1 MGDKM
6 KKESE
11 KQVDS
16 SLIEGMIS
24 LNAVYESGSR
34 QVEKVFIR
42 KGKDLGDRKYRR
54 LNANIAKNA
63 TPVEYCDEE
72 FFENNAIG
80 STHGGIMARVGH
92 RKMSELCELLDNSK
106 GFIVILEGIE
116 DPYNFGY
123 SIRSLYAAGADSLIL
138 TPRNWMSAAG
148 VCIRASA
155 GTSEK
160 ISCAVCED
168 YSVLKRLAKE
178 RGYTFYCA
186 VEPSE
191 DSTPI
196 YRTDFKKPLIL
207 VIGGE
212 KRGISA
218 SLMECCDQKITIEYA
233 DNGFGDALT
242 TAAASAV
249 IGFEILNRE
258 LKNKV

>member
-1 MGDKM
+1 M
-6 KKESE
+6 KKEAE
-11 KQVDS
+11 KQIDS
-16 SLIEGMIS
+16 SYIEGAIS

-34 QVEKVFIR
+34 QVEKVFVLR
-42 KGKDLGDRKYRR
+42 GKDLGDRKYRR
-54 LNANIAKNA
+54 LNANIQKNK
-63 TPVEYCDEE
+63 TPVEYCGED
-72 FFENNAIG
+72 FFSLNAIG
-80 STHGGIMARVGH
+80 TTHGGIMARVGE
-92 RKMSELCELLDNSK
+92 RKMSELGELLEASK

-160 ISCAVCED
+160 INCAVCED
-168 YSVLKRLAKE
+168 YALLKRLAKDK
-178 RGYTFYCA
+178 GYTFYCA
-186 VEPSE
+186 VEPCE
-191 DSTPI
+191 DSVPV
-196 YRTDFKKPLIL
+196 YRADFKKPLIL

-233 DNGFGDALT
+233 DNGFSDALT

-249 IGFEILNRE
+249 IGFEILHKEIQNA
-258 LKNKV
+258 K